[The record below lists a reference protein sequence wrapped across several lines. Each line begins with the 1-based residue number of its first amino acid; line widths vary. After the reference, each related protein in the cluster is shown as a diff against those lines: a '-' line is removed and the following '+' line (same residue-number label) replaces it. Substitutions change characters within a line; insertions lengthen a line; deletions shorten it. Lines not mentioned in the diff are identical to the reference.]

1 MARRFA
7 GRRKRPRVA
16 WMPTFGGADIAE
28 HDAAPWPGLE
38 VELSIDSGVP
48 EDGVIWDAFPLTFD
62 VSEDATGSQA
72 DPDKRSLRDIVQGN
86 EWRLRRL
93 VGKAF
98 INVVNGAQG
107 TTVSPAVDVALGF
120 IVARTFDDGAP
131 ATDFNDVNP
140 LSQDS
145 MEDPWFW
152 RRRWV
157 LHPYGDVA
165 SNSNNV
171 LNLPQYWGFP
181 RSNVSY
187 GSVADGP
194 HIDAKTARIVH
205 RSERLYGVL
214 ACRRYY
220 AGGAVELQD
229 VTVRMLLDYRLVGSL
244 RGSTYGNRGNTSR

>member
-1 MARRFA
+1 
-7 GRRKRPRVA
+7 
-16 WMPTFGGADIAE
+16 MPTFGGADIAE

-38 VELSIDSGVP
+38 VELTIDSGVP

-62 VSEDATGSQA
+62 VSEDAVSAQA

-98 INVVNGAQG
+98 ISTFGGVQG
-107 TTVSPAVDVALGF
+107 STAFPAIDVALGF
-120 IVARTFDDGAP
+120 IVSRTFDDGAP
-131 ATDFNDVNP
+131 ATDFNEVNP

-152 RRRWV
+152 RRRWL
-157 LHPYGDVA
+157 LHPLGEYGNRALQNQTTLDTT
-165 SNSNNV
+165 ND
-171 LNLPQYWGFP
+171 PRWWGFP
-181 RSNVSY
+181 TSNVSY

-194 HIDAKTARIVH
+194 HIDAKTARVIH

-220 AGGAVELQD
+220 AGGAVPLND
-229 VTVRMLLDYRLVGSL
+229 VGVRLLLDYRMVGSL
-244 RGSTYGNRGNTSR
+244 RGASYGNRGYTSR